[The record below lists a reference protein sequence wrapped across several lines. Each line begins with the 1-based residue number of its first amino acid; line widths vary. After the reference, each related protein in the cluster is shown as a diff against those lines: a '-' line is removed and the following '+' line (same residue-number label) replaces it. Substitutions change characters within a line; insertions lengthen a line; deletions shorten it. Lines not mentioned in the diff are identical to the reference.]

1 MLIEQ
6 PQDQSGAM
14 VPRINSDVGP
24 AIGPDQVAFLNTLL
38 QYSSDGIVVLDL
50 HGRIRSWNGAAAH
63 IYGWQL
69 EEILEQ
75 PLETLLEPGL
85 VVWWQAVREGD
96 RLHHRPVRQTQQHR
110 HKDGSPI
117 HTRVTLSSLHDRHNR
132 PVGYLLLV
140 QNLTGQ
146 YLAEQQ
152 ATRVRKETDELNEAN
167 NRLRQQ
173 VRTDRL
179 QLTQI
184 SQLNR
189 QLRQISETAR
199 QLNGLLDVD
208 ELLQTAIERIQHHFN
223 FYQVLIYLADPLK
236 DQLVLRQGSGENGR
250 ILTQRGHAIPLE
262 ATPSLVARAARNR
275 QVIGANDVR
284 LSQHYL
290 PNSALRSTRSEL
302 AIPLVAGSTLIGVLD
317 LQDVLPHRFNESDT
331 NLLTM
336 LAGHLA
342 VTLIKAQLFTEHE
355 ALLAELQEQTRA
367 LSHSNDELEQF
378 AYVAS
383 HDLQEPLR
391 AVSNYLMMVQK
402 RHAGSL
408 NAEGNE
414 FVSYALQGTERM
426 QQLIA
431 DLLHF
436 SRIGRQAVQ
445 RQVVASQ
452 DLLQEAVTR
461 LEAQIEASG
470 ASIQSGYL
478 PTIKGD
484 PVKLVS
490 LFQNLLS
497 NALKYR
503 SEHRPVIT
511 INAERQGN
519 YWLFSVKDNG
529 IGFANEFRDR
539 IFLIFQRLHTQE
551 EYSGTGMGLALCKKI
566 VEQHQGHIY
575 AHGEP
580 GRGATFYFTLPAV

>member
-6 PQDQSGAM
+6 PQDGSGAM
-14 VPRINSDVGP
+14 PPRISSDMGP

-38 QYSSDGIVVLDL
+38 QYSSDGIIVLDL
-50 HGRIRSWNGAAAH
+50 DGKVRSWNGAAAG

-75 PLETLLEPGL
+75 PLDDLFGPKLAI
-85 VVWWQAVREGD
+85 WWQAVREGD
-96 RLHHRPVRQTQQHR
+96 RLQHRPVRQTQQHR
-110 HKDGSPI
+110 HKNGEPVHVNI
-117 HTRVTLSSLHDRHNR
+117 TLALLRDRHNR
-132 PVGYLLLV
+132 PVGYLLMV
-140 QNLTGQ
+140 QDVTLQT
-146 YLAEQQ
+146 LAEEQ
-152 ATRVRKETDELNEAN
+152 ATQVKKETTELNEAN
-167 NRLRQQ
+167 ARLRQQ

-189 QLRQISETAR
+189 QLRQISDTAR
-199 QLNGLLDVD
+199 QLNGLLDID
-208 ELLQTAIERIQHHFN
+208 ELLHTAIDRIQHHFN
-223 FYQVLIYLADPLK
+223 FYQVLIYLADPLT
-236 DQLVLRQGSGENGR
+236 DQLILRQGSGEIGR
-250 ILTQRGHAIPLE
+250 LLIQRGHAIAQD
-262 ATPSLVARAARNR
+262 ATPSLVARAARNM

-284 LSQHYL
+284 LSQHFL
-290 PNSALRSTRSEL
+290 PNSALRNTRSEL

-317 LQDVLPHRFNESDT
+317 LQDTVPHRFNESDT

-336 LAGHLA
+336 LAGHLS
-342 VTLIKAQLFTEHE
+342 VTLIKAQLFAEH
-355 ALLAELQEQTRA
+355 AMLLTELQEQTRA
-367 LSHSNDELEQF
+367 LSQSNDELEQF

-391 AVSNYLMMVQK
+391 AVSNYLQMVQR
-402 RHAGSL
+402 RHAQSL
-408 NAEGNE
+408 NSEGNE

-445 RQVVASQ
+445 RQVVASH
-452 DLLQEAVTR
+452 DLLQEAVAR
-461 LEAQIEASG
+461 LEAQMEASS
-470 ASIQSGYL
+470 ASIQVGYM

-529 IGFANEFRDR
+529 IGFANEYRDR

-551 EYSGTGMGLALCKKI
+551 EYPGTGMGLALCKKI

-575 AHGEP
+575 AQSDP
-580 GRGATFYFTLPAV
+580 GRGATFYFTLPAG